1 MAQVAYCGRCGEEIS
16 ATAKFCKH
24 CGADQGQFEA
34 EAPTTAIPQ
43 APVQPPP
50 PPEPVREEP
59 TEAIVQ
65 EPAEP
70 VREEPVE
77 PAPVPAGVA
86 TESAP
91 RASSTAAGVRETAE
105 RLAPGSDELLG
116 QLGGYLRTPGVALA
130 GLSALIGFGVCLA
143 AGLLLALV
151 LPSGSFL
158 ATAAG
163 SGIFKET
170 MAQATSFLQVNM
182 RVPEFHTTVRTVPV
196 LFVLIPVL
204 GVAGGVVAL
213 SDRTD
218 GMPARERM
226 LWAAAAGIPFAFLML
241 VLAVS
246 VGSAQFD
253 LFDTHLEFS
262 PGSVFLLGLLWGC
275 LGGALGML
283 YVLAR
288 SGEAG
293 TGTLSPRAARAV
305 QVTWVTLRP
314 LFIALLLVAA
324 LGTAIWVVQVMR
336 EDSYRE
342 FPPRSEGVAVVEQFA
357 YAGDHGIDILPLGAG
372 ASERLA
378 GSPAIPIATDQIS
391 DLPSEPAADSASSYN
406 LFDFSDT
413 MPAWLF
419 VPMLL
424 VLIAIPALLALYA
437 GFALV
442 RLLGEPRRERAAA
455 WGALVGPVWAVAMV
469 LLEVLAR
476 KNVVG
481 NPIGDSTFVAFLLG
495 GAVLGALGG
504 LLASQGVAREA

>member
-34 EAPTTAIPQ
+34 EPPTAAMP
-43 APVQPPP
+43 AEPVQPPPP

-59 TEAIVQ
+59 
-65 EPAEP
+65 
-70 VREEPVE
+70 VE
-77 PAPVPAGVA
+77 PLPVPAGAA
-86 TESAP
+86 TESPP
-91 RASSTAAGVRETAE
+91 RTSSTAAGVRETAE
-105 RLAPGSDELLG
+105 RFAPGSDELLG

-143 AGLLLALV
+143 AGLLFALV

-158 ATAAG
+158 STAAG
-163 SGIFKET
+163 AGIFKET

-182 RVPEFHTTVRTVPV
+182 RLPEFHSTVRTVPV

-213 SDRTD
+213 SDRTG

-226 LWAAAAGIPFAFLML
+226 LWAAAAAVPFAFLML

-253 LFDTHLEFS
+253 LFNTDLEFS
-262 PGSVFLLGLLWGC
+262 PGSVFLFGLLWGGV
-275 LGGALGML
+275 GGALGML
-283 YVLAR
+283 YVLRR
-288 SGEAG
+288 SGETAG
-293 TGTLSPRAARAV
+293 ALSPRVARVLEAA
-305 QVTWVTLRP
+305 WVTLRP
-314 LFIALLLVAA
+314 LFVALLLVAV
-324 LGTAIWVVQVMR
+324 LGTAIWVVQMMR
-336 EDSYRE
+336 EDGYRE
-342 FPPRSEGVAVVEQFA
+342 FPPRSTGVAVVEQVA
-357 YAGDHGIDILPLGAG
+357 YAGDHGVDILPLGAG
-372 ASERLA
+372 ANERLA
-378 GSPAIPIATDQIS
+378 GWPAIPIATDQLS
-391 DLPSEPAADSASSYN
+391 DLPSEPAADSASDYN

-424 VLIAIPALLALYA
+424 VLIGIPALLALYA

-442 RLLGEPRRERAAA
+442 RLLGEQRRERAAA

-469 LLEVLAR
+469 LLEALAR
-476 KNVVG
+476 KDVVG
-481 NPIGDSTFVAFLLG
+481 NPVGDSTFVAFLLG